1 MGAKIVFHQKLDYVE
16 PARNFAI
23 SKVVNEWVLVLDP
36 DEEINQNLKTRLIQI
51 AQHLKQ
57 INYVRIPRK
66 NIIFG
71 KWMKAAMWWP
81 DFNIRFFKKGAV
93 KWSDKIHKPPQVKGE
108 GLDLEAK
115 EEWAITHHNYQTISQ
130 FAERLNRYTTIE
142 AKELKEDGPYTK
154 WFAKKLLDMGEMA
167 TKKELEE
174 KEKIAKEKADKDKSE
189 KEKQEK
195 LKKEQELQAK
205 LEKEKLAK
213 ELAEKEKLKKEQ
225 EELARIKQEQDE
237 KEKQDNGKEVTTNNN
252 NQSLE
257 NDQIKLKEEK
267 EKQEQK
273 KKNNQKVKSEY
284 ESEMLKIVAE
294 NEKKEKEKQFLQQK
308 DDAESNSMSA
318 RMKKEQE
325 LKDKLNKLKIEIA
338 TLENSQ
344 NINFYSGQKQQQMK
358 ALIET
363 TAMIEKQLNVVQTSN
378 TSSNPNEFK
387 VKPPPKIQVT
397 TTEYTFYIETIT
409 IIIDGTTKDE
419 YKKDEYWWG
428 TYYYKN
434 GTEIDEST
442 YVEEITKYKTG
453 K

>member
-1 MGAKIVFHQKLDYVE
+1 MF
-16 PARNFAI
+16 F
-23 SKVVNEWVLVLDP
+23 SFSS
-36 DEEINQNLKTRLIQI
+36 I
-51 AQHLKQ
+51 AQGVFDNGTMKLWGNILAEPTKKPLAGVSVGLYKGVIKIKETKTDKSGKFNLEIGSNTGEYKMLFTCPAYLTMYCSVNTGVPIDKLPLTSGFNFIGLPMWPTNTSVINTYALKEG
-57 INYVRIPRK
+57 P
-66 NIIFG
+66 FT
-71 KWMKAAMWWP
+71 
-81 DFNIRFFKKGAV
+81 
-93 KWSDKIHKPPQVKGE
+93 KIYLQG
-108 GLDLEAK
+108 
-115 EEWAITHHNYQTISQ
+115 
-130 FAERLNRYTTIE
+130 
-142 AKELKEDGPYTK
+142 KELKEDGPYTK
-154 WFAKKLLDMGEMA
+154 WFAKKLLDMGEMT

-174 KEKIAKEKADKDKSE
+174 KEKLAKEKTDKDKSE

-237 KEKQDNGKEVTTNNN
+237 KEKQDNGKEVTANNN

-308 DDAESNSMSA
+308 DDAESNSISE

-338 TLENSQ
+338 SLENSQ

-363 TAMIEKQLNVVQTSN
+363 TAMIEKQLKVVQTSN
-378 TSSNPNEFK
+378 TNSNPSEFK
-387 VKPPPKIQVT
+387 VKPPPKIEVT
-397 TTEYTFYIETIT
+397 TTEYTFSWETVTTIT
-409 IIIDGTTKDE
+409 GENSQTE
-419 YKKDEYWWG
+419 YKKVEMVWG
-428 TYYYKN
+428 GISYYKN